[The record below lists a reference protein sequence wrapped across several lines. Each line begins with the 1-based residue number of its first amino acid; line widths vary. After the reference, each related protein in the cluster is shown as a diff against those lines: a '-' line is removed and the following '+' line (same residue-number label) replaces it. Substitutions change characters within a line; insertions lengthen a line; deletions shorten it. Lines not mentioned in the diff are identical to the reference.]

1 MRFVSMTGIL
11 ILKWAEHTLD
21 YCCTLGILDRIP
33 MHYLGKDKVMLYKG
47 LNDLWSAV
55 DSLGMCIFASA
66 PTRVYSLSE
75 MAELYHNITG
85 FETSS
90 YEIMRLGNMRNQLFR
105 IYNLRE
111 GITAEKDTLPDRFFE
126 KEIDAGRLKGVKI
139 DKEKFKEVIKFY
151 YEMMGWDEQGRPRE
165 ATLYDL
171 GLTWL
176 NEEET
181 V

>member
-1 MRFVSMTGIL
+1 
-11 ILKWAEHTLD
+11 
-21 YCCTLGILDRIP
+21 
-33 MHYLGKDKVMLYKG
+33 MLYKG

-111 GITAEKDTLPDRFFE
+111 GITAEKTHCL
-126 KEIDAGRLKGVKI
+126 IDSLK
-139 DKEKFKEVIKFY
+139 
-151 YEMMGWDEQGRPRE
+151 R
-165 ATLYDL
+165 
-171 GLTWL
+171 
-176 NEEET
+176 N
-181 V
+181 